1 MTGFSNRDSVVGY
14 ITLIN
19 CIGPGCSVTLRCY
32 IVLLGDGEG
41 FLSDAECQ
49 YIIKHELDTLRAKNE
64 EHVPGYPKL
73 KLYPGKSVGRCIS
86 IASCIR

>member
-1 MTGFSNRDSVVGY
+1 M
-14 ITLIN
+14 LI
-19 CIGPGCSVTLRCY
+19 
-32 IVLLGDGEG
+32 GDGQA

-73 KLYPGKSVGRCIS
+73 KLYPGKSVGKCIFFFFVLPT
-86 IASCIR
+86 ALD